1 MVAYD
6 RSLVVLPNLCAPV
19 AGAVSTLSLTH
30 HNPSGCLKSQPIQF
44 VLHLKLLFTF
54 LSPQYFS
61 RPITDDAVTC
71 KETKFIVSD
80 VIQTQEIPN
89 LSIPDGSTPSP
100 EKKAYNM
107 VPKCLRPYP
116 KLSSLRLWQIC
127 RGGFETFFRIVRQ
140 VRQKLSILLY
150 LLVIIIIL
158 FNSSGNPNSIVIM
171 SWLVKWT
178 PGTYDTTILTCHSSG
193 KYQTRMS
200 KTYDEANHVG
210 WNCSDSA
217 CAQFSLLDRMI

>member
-1 MVAYD
+1 MRCANITWCNRVVGSISLAAFVWAITQVRILRFIAQMVAYD

-100 EKKAYNM
+100 EKKVYNM

-116 KLSSLRLWQIC
+116 KLSSLRL
-127 RGGFETFFRIVRQ
+127 
-140 VRQKLSILLY
+140 
-150 LLVIIIIL
+150 
-158 FNSSGNPNSIVIM
+158 
-171 SWLVKWT
+171 
-178 PGTYDTTILTCHSSG
+178 
-193 KYQTRMS
+193 
-200 KTYDEANHVG
+200 
-210 WNCSDSA
+210 
-217 CAQFSLLDRMI
+217 